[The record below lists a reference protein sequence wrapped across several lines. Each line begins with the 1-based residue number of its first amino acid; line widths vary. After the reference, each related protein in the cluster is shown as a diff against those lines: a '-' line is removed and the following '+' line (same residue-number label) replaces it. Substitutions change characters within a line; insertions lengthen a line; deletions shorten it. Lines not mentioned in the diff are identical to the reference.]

1 MPADGVVRTISDRIL
16 PGSGRRVH
24 PPETRVLNEPA
35 TSAGFGPCQSHR
47 SWATLGNHKP
57 DLVCTMPISVS
68 TDPIRP
74 TERQA
79 FWTEAICR
87 SFANIETKPLGSAVV
102 SGHF

>member
-1 MPADGVVRTISDRIL
+1 MPADGFVRTISDKIL
-16 PGSGRRVH
+16 REFGRRLRR
-24 PPETRVLNEPA
+24 PEAHVLNEPA
-35 TSAGFGPCQSHR
+35 TSGRFSSCQSRR
-47 SWATLGNHKP
+47 SWATLGEHKP
-57 DLVCTMPISVS
+57 DLVRTMPISVS

-87 SFANIETKPLGSAVV
+87 SFANIETKPLGSTVV